1 MSGDALKSL
10 TIEPRLP
17 DHRDLTYFSATL
29 NLFSVLSLTS
39 NHHRYAENVRK
50 ADK

>member
-39 NHHRYAENVRK
+39 NHHRYAENVRE